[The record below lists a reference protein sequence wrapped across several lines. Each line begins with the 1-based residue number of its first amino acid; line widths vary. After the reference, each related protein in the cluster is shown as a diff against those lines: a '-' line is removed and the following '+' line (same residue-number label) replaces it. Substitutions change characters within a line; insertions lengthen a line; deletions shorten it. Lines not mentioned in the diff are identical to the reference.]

1 MRDQDRLTQLEIKAS
16 FLEDQV
22 EQLDAVVA
30 RQQQQIDLLAREL
43 QRRFKCFRTVVDPGK
58 QMTMKIDH
66 AGLDEYPLL

>member
-43 QRRFKCFRTVVDPGK
+43 QRLREQQPE
-58 QMTMKIDH
+58 
-66 AGLDEYPLL
+66 AAPLNERPPHY

>member
-43 QRRFKCFRTVVDPGK
+43 QRLREQQPEA
-58 QMTMKIDH
+58 M
-66 AGLDEYPLL
+66 PLNERPPHY

>member
-22 EQLDAVVA
+22 EQLDTVVA

-43 QRRFKCFRTVVDPGK
+43 QRLREQQPEAV
-58 QMTMKIDH
+58 
-66 AGLDEYPLL
+66 PLNERPPHY

>member
-43 QRRFKCFRTVVDPGK
+43 QRLREQQPEAT
-58 QMTMKIDH
+58 
-66 AGLDEYPLL
+66 PLNERPPHY

>member
-43 QRRFKCFRTVVDPGK
+43 QRLREQQPEAV
-58 QMTMKIDH
+58 
-66 AGLDEYPLL
+66 PLNERPPHY